1 MRVLH
6 IIDSLSMGG
15 AETWLVEMVRY
26 AASHQ
31 TNLPAFDFLVAG
43 GKPAIFDDFV
53 REKGCRVHYLS
64 LNQQNIM
71 PFVRGFRKILRTHDY
86 IAIHDHQDYLAGWH
100 FLFGTGLLPKV
111 RAVHVHNPYYQL
123 HNNYGVT
130 AGRRMKL
137 KVGRTLLRTYATHIF
152 GTSARLLEEYA
163 ITRKLFP
170 RQWVGPVH
178 CAFEISRFSGDHAT
192 AKQSLCTELGWP
204 SSTRIVLFAGRLD
217 ASTEIGHPNNH
228 KNSAYALEVIAACPD
243 PDVRM
248 VMAGAKDFI
257 RDAFQ
262 ALIDQ
267 KGLTDRVRLLGI
279 RKDMPHLMMAADLLL
294 FPSRAEGMGMVA
306 VEAQAAGLPVL
317 ASNAV
322 PDEVVVLE
330 ELVRFVSLDA
340 PFALWAG
347 MLAKMMQQRRP
358 RGTGDDPRWKHT
370 GFNMEICCRELADY
384 YRNRIPEKLTARA

>member
-1 MRVLH
+1 
-6 IIDSLSMGG
+6 
-15 AETWLVEMVRY
+15 
-26 AASHQ
+26 
-31 TNLPAFDFLVAG
+31 
-43 GKPAIFDDFV
+43 
-53 REKGCRVHYLS
+53 
-64 LNQQNIM
+64 
-71 PFVRGFRKILRTHDY
+71 
-86 IAIHDHQDYLAGWH
+86 
-100 FLFGTGLLPKV
+100 
-111 RAVHVHNPYYQL
+111 
-123 HNNYGVT
+123 
-130 AGRRMKL
+130 
-137 KVGRTLLRTYATHIF
+137 
-152 GTSARLLEEYA
+152 
-163 ITRKLFP
+163 
-170 RQWVGPVH
+170 
-178 CAFEISRFSGDHAT
+178 
-192 AKQSLCTELGWP
+192 
-204 SSTRIVLFAGRLD
+204 
-217 ASTEIGHPNNH
+217 
-228 KNSAYALEVIAACPD
+228 
-243 PDVRM
+243 M